1 MVQFPFEDGSY
12 DTMSDAGMPDEQIAR
27 VNGCFV
33 DAGIYLHS
41 HSVTEKEWP
50 SIGLIGVSGK
60 SLNFTISCRGSMKS
74 LSVSASGERFPV
86 VSGQEPWGTYFVV
99 LSSEGIL
106 GLIEYFESSSS
117 SSSSSSSPPAA
128 GCSSPDSPEGERFFR
143 ICAKCV
149 TFTPETLSSI
159 RVFDGVGDRSSGP
172 HFILSGDVRVRPGN
186 NMEISVPE
194 GDNGI
199 SISAVPGAGTGI
211 VNCGCKDKPEYV
223 SSINSPDGHTRIFN
237 DTCYD
242 IEPAEFGTVVIDG
255 EERVSRRIRIHAK
268 CTACCTCEMYE
279 SIVNDKLAALF
290 SSVKKAK
297 EDIEGLLEVYENG
310 VSAFNMRMRRPSK
323 DDMAVS
329 LSGMPI
335 GKNVSPNLVGN
346 DVIGKMSRCVFTAT
360 LRNNSYFTVNA
371 RVNSMSGTNV
381 IVEASASWSDA
392 SGNPKSK
399 TGDNAGSI
407 SGSSYSIYPGR
418 SLVVTFVSV
427 KNMMVGKVK
436 TGGFTGNISF
446 GLTTPKGSLGT
457 ISRTVSV

>member
-12 DTMSDAGMPDEQIAR
+12 DTMSESGMPDEQIAR

-33 DAGIYLHS
+33 DAGIYLSS
-41 HSVTEKEWP
+41 HSVAEDEWP

-106 GLIEYFESSSS
+106 GLVEYFESSSS

-149 TFTPETLSSI
+149 TFMPETLSSI

-172 HFILSGDVRVRPGN
+172 HFILTGDISMKPGN
-186 NMEISVPE
+186 NMEMSVPD

-199 SISAVPGAGTGI
+199 SMSAVPGAGTGV
-211 VNCGCKDKPEYV
+211 VNCGCKGNPEYG
-223 SSINSPDGHTRIFN
+223 SSITSPDGHTRIFN

-242 IEPAEFGTVVIDG
+242 IEPAEFGTVVVDG
-255 EERVSRRIRIHAK
+255 EERVSRKLRLHAK
-268 CTACCTCEMYE
+268 CTACCTCDMYE
-279 SIVNDKLAALF
+279 SIVNDKLAAIF
-290 SSVKKAK
+290 ASVKKAK
-297 EDIEGLLEVYENG
+297 GDLDGLLASYEDG
-310 VSAFNMRMRRPSK
+310 VSAFNRRIRTPSK
-323 DDMAVS
+323 DDIAVS

-335 GKNVSPNLVGN
+335 GKNVSPNLTGS
-346 DVIGKMSRCVFTAT
+346 DVKGKMSRCVFTAT
-360 LRNNSYFTVNA
+360 VRNNSYFTVSA
-371 RVNSMSGTNV
+371 TVQSMSGTDS
-381 IVEASASWSDA
+381 IVEASASWSDS

-399 TGDNAGSI
+399 TGDTAGSI
-407 SGSSYSIYPGR
+407 RGSAFSIYPGR

-427 KNMMVGKVK
+427 KNAMVGKVA
-436 TGGFTGNISF
+436 TGGFTGSVSF
-446 GLTTPKGSLGT
+446 GFTTSRGGLGT
-457 ISRTVSV
+457 ISRTVRV